1 MYVSNN
7 GLSIKQSE
15 FDWNSDDVFV
25 SFLVKMSPTMIQTE
39 VLLNLFMQFTG
50 FSLYDTSNQNN
61 LNKSRKRL

>member
-15 FDWNSDDVFV
+15 FDWNSDGVFL

-39 VLLNLFMQFTG
+39 VLLSLFMQFTG
-50 FSLYDTSNQNN
+50 FSLYDTSN
-61 LNKSRKRL
+61 